1 MNNSHLLELQ
11 NQINKITQ
19 DCNAAKNN
27 LNQTISSEQNLRKYI
42 QKLNNQLSSQQSVQ
56 SQLRQQLQVL
66 QQALTE
72 SQYREQEYRELSRK
86 AAEEASIWSEEVET
100 IKRETERCPLDNFE
114 QSVLA
119 TLQQISYSKEI
130 LTQYDAGTGDD
141 NSKFIDFVLVLDN
154 LVIAIE
160 AKCYKGVI
168 DSVGDARNT
177 IWTSQTGRHNRQIYS
192 CWGANPYKQVKTYS
206 DALLARLKSLGRHN
220 RASVCSVVVLANEAR
235 ISEKISSNING
246 YFRVTTL
253 ANLPAVIK
261 ELKTQY
267 NPQNRKNVTVQR
279 IVSVLNT

>member
-1 MNNSHLLELQ
+1 M
-11 NQINKITQ
+11 
-19 DCNAAKNN
+19 
-27 LNQTISSEQNLRKYI
+27 
-42 QKLNNQLSSQQSVQ
+42 
-56 SQLRQQLQVL
+56 L

-72 SQYREQEYRELSRK
+72 SQHREEEYRELSRK

-119 TLQQISYSKEI
+119 TLQQLPGSKEI

-141 NSKFIDFVLVLDN
+141 NSKFVGFVLVLDN

-160 AKCYKGVI
+160 AKCYKGII
-168 DSVGDARNT
+168 DSVEDARNT
-177 IWTSQTGRHNRQIYS
+177 IWISQTGRHNKQIYS
-192 CWGANPYKQVKTYS
+192 SWGANPYKQVKVYS
-206 DALLARLKSLGRHN
+206 DALCVRLKLLGKHN
-220 RASVCSVVVLANEAR
+220 KASVCGVVVLPTNAE

-246 YFRVTTL
+246 YYRVTTL
-253 ANLPAVIK
+253 TNLPAVIR

-267 NPQNRKNVTVQR
+267 NPQNRKNVPVQK